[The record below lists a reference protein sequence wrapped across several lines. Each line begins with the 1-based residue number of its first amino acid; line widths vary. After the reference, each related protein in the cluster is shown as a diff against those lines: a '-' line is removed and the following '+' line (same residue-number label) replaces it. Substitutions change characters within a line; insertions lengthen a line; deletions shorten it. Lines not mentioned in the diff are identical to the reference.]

1 MLNFKT
7 LKYALLL
14 ALFIPGLFLLIMLI
28 NSFTNQPK
36 IINLGNI
43 KIDEIISNNSQSVS
57 PEMILDNQNGEEFAY
72 KLIGVRFGGINSS
85 VVVKKANKEYLVSVG
100 EMLDDRFELI
110 EVTKESALFRN
121 GQKVYKINSDE
132 KNWNRF

>member
-57 PEMILDNQNGEEFAY
+57 QEMILDNQNGEEFAY

-132 KNWNRF
+132 KN

>member
-1 MLNFKT
+1 
-7 LKYALLL
+7 
-14 ALFIPGLFLLIMLI
+14 MLI

-132 KNWNRF
+132 KN

>member
-132 KNWNRF
+132 KK

>member
-57 PEMILDNQNGEEFAY
+57 PEIILDNQNGEEFAY

-132 KNWNRF
+132 KN

>member
-132 KNWNRF
+132 KN

>member
-14 ALFIPGLFLLIMLI
+14 VLFIPGLFLLIMLI

-132 KNWNRF
+132 KN

>member
-14 ALFIPGLFLLIMLI
+14 VLFIPGLFLLIMLI

-57 PEMILDNQNGEEFAY
+57 QEMILDNQNGEEFAY

-132 KNWNRF
+132 KN